1 MSTDVQT
8 SVEQIIAPAEDDDC
22 EPITVTPPS
31 TGGKRKSSVP
41 RRSKKAPQVTKTLV
55 DGERKKRKYR
65 RRPGTVAL
73 KEIRALQKT
82 TNFLIQKAPVRRL
95 IKQIAQEQKA
105 DIRMTKQAV
114 EALHSSLES
123 FATTLFAD
131 AMKLA
136 VHSGRRQL
144 NDNDL
149 RFTVESYGMQMSAEY
164 MEGLRKRLLI
174 K

>member
-1 MSTDVQT
+1 MED
-8 SVEQIIAPAEDDDC
+8 EQPCAQMMDGEDEDEC
-22 EPITVTPPS
+22 EAVTPVPQSVPS
-31 TGGKRKSSVP
+31 KRKSKVP
-41 RRSKKAPQVTKTLV
+41 RRAKKAPQATKVLV
-55 DGERKKRKYR
+55 DGARTKRKYR
-65 RRPGTVAL
+65 HRPGTVAL

-95 IKQIAQEQKA
+95 IKQIAQEEKA

-123 FATTLFAD
+123 FATTLFSD

-136 VHSGRRQL
+136 VYNGRQQL
-144 NDNDL
+144 NDKDL

-164 MEGLRKRLLI
+164 MEGLRRRLLI